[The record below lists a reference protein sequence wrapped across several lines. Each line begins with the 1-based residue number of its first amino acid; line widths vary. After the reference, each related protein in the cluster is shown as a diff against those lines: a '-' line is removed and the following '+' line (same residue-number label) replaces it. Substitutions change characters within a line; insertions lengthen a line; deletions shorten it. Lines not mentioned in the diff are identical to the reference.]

1 MNRTLRIQ
9 LAAGGVIL
17 WIALSPWLWGFASS
31 RSAVANHVFMVFS
44 FGPLA
49 AMIVA
54 LRPAAIVTLIG
65 GVWLALSPWILGY
78 ASDHVAWLSELIAGG
93 ALTTLSASAAGIPA
107 RFRRSGRE
115 PLSRSASLESAG

>member
-65 GVWLALSPWILGY
+65 GVWLVLSPWILGY

-93 ALTTLSASAAGIPA
+93 ALATLSASAAGIPA
-107 RFRRSGRE
+107 LLRRTEHERVRRS
-115 PLSRSASLESAG
+115 PSLESAA